1 MNKVGVSSSQTSGAE
16 LKGQLQRQLIKLR
29 QQLTALCP
37 PQESEGARQRLQ
49 ELDVRMQSADFWQC
63 AAAAA
68 RVQQEHTRL
77 RERLRHE
84 QQVRQQVDDCLE
96 LLEVLRDEEAD
107 SLGQLQAEVDDARRQ
122 VSAIR
127 VKRMLRGPHDAC
139 DAIIVIN
146 VGQGGVDAQDFAQ
159 MLLRMYKRY
168 TQSRG
173 YQAELADLQEGDEA
187 GIKSATLLVGGE
199 SAYGYLKAE
208 IGVHRLVRISPFDSG
223 GRRHTS
229 FAAVWVMPQVE
240 EDVDI
245 VVRPEDVRVDTFRAG
260 GAGGQHVN
268 KTDSAVRLTHE
279 PTGIVVQCQSE
290 RSQLQNRATA
300 MKLLKARLYEL
311 ETHKRLEEKNKAEA
325 AKRQASFGSQIR
337 NYVLAPYRLAKDLR
351 TGHEVGNV
359 DAVLDGDIQPFI
371 EAYLLHINEQ
381 G

>member
-1 MNKVGVSSSQTSGAE
+1 M
-16 LKGQLQRQLIKLR
+16 QRQLTQL
-29 QQLTALCP
+29 QHQLTALCP
-37 PQESEGARQRLQ
+37 PQESESAQQRLR
-49 ELDVRMQSADFWQC
+49 ELDARMQSADFWQC

-68 RVQQEHTRL
+68 RVRQEHTRL

-84 QQVRQQVDDCLE
+84 RQVRQQLDDCRE
-96 LLEVLRDEEAD
+96 LLEVLKDEETD
-107 SLGQLQAEVDDARRQ
+107 SLSQLQEEVEHARRQ

-127 VKRMLRGPHDAC
+127 IKRMLRGPHDGC

-173 YQAELADLQEGDEA
+173 YRAELADLQEGDEA
-187 GIKSATLLVGGE
+187 GIKSATLLVAGE

-311 ETHKRLEEKNKAEA
+311 QMHKRLEEKNKAEA

-351 TGHEVGNV
+351 TGYEVGNV

-371 EAYLLHINEQ
+371 EAYLLHINES
-381 G
+381 GGTTDA